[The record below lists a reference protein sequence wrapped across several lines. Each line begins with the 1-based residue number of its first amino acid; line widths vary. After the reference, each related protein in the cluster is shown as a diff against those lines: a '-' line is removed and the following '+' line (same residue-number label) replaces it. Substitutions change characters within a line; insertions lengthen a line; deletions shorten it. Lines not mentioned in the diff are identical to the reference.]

1 MKKIVK
7 FGGSSLAD
15 ATQFKKVAKIIKS
28 DESRRFVVPSA
39 PGKRFSEDIK
49 VTDLLY
55 QAYNAKDN
63 KTFET
68 IFNQIK
74 HRFQN
79 IIDELN
85 LDLSLENEFKVIK
98 KAFLE
103 KVGIDYAAS
112 RGEYLNGIVLA
123 NYLGFEFIDAS
134 EVIFIDE
141 NGNYDETKTDP
152 ILSKRLSKV
161 KNAVIPG
168 FYGSLNDGSKKI
180 KTFSRGGSDVTGS
193 IVARNGHVDLY
204 ENWTDVSGFLMAD
217 PRIVENPMQIKEITY
232 RELRELSYM
241 GASVLHEEAVFPVRN
256 AGIPINIKNTNDPE
270 DSGTLIVSSRENSS
284 NRTLTGIA
292 GRKNFTVISI
302 EKAMMNTELGFCRK
316 VLSVLEQN
324 NVSFENMPSGIDSV
338 CVVISDSELKN
349 KLEILVDEIKRSCNP
364 DSVVVHPNMALIAT
378 VGAGMANKK
387 GVAVKVF
394 DALSQADINVRM
406 IDQGSSE
413 INILIGIENEDFE
426 KGINAIY
433 NSFSDEYLDDV
444 PIKSIA
450 AN

>member
-161 KNAVIPG
+161 KNAV
-168 FYGSLNDGSKKI
+168 
-180 KTFSRGGSDVTGS
+180 
-193 IVARNGHVDLY
+193 
-204 ENWTDVSGFLMAD
+204 
-217 PRIVENPMQIKEITY
+217 EI
-232 RELRELSYM
+232 
-241 GASVLHEEAVFPVRN
+241 
-256 AGIPINIKNTNDPE
+256 
-270 DSGTLIVSSRENSS
+270 
-284 NRTLTGIA
+284 
-292 GRKNFTVISI
+292 
-302 EKAMMNTELGFCRK
+302 
-316 VLSVLEQN
+316 Q
-324 NVSFENMPSGIDSV
+324 
-338 CVVISDSELKN
+338 LK
-349 KLEILVDEIKRSCNP
+349 
-364 DSVVVHPNMALIAT
+364 
-378 VGAGMANKK
+378 
-387 GVAVKVF
+387 
-394 DALSQADINVRM
+394 
-406 IDQGSSE
+406 
-413 INILIGIENEDFE
+413 
-426 KGINAIY
+426 
-433 NSFSDEYLDDV
+433 
-444 PIKSIA
+444 
-450 AN
+450 